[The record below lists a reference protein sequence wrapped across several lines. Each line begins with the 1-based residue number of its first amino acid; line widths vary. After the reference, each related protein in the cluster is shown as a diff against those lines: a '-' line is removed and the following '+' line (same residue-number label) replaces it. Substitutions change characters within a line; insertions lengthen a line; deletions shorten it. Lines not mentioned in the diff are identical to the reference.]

1 MFTMQSLW
9 RTITSPGDLPCSDVM
24 VGGVVPPPC
33 IIILWSEFVFWGF
46 VLYLG
51 VIVVIFGFDVPFLIF
66 QLHAFLCLYQKT
78 RLTSNVQFFQ
88 LIFSVK
94 YLFGGHYGCAKSLF

>member
-1 MFTMQSLW
+1 
-9 RTITSPGDLPCSDVM
+9 M
-24 VGGVVPPPC
+24 VSGGLFPPC
-33 IIILWSEFVFWGF
+33 IIITCSDFVFWGF

-51 VIVVIFGFDVPFLIF
+51 VIVVISSFDVPFLIF